1 MSCNV
6 NNGTEYLNLD
16 LKYEE
21 LDGYKNCVLSKLLT
35 VIIEEF
41 ILKLYKNYVTMTLR
55 FISKH
60 KKYLENIPSFLKD
73 RPRALVTDILDKISR
88 ATDEMRSSVEESIKN
103 IFMVKSASDNSK
115 YHTVYFGGN
124 VNFCSWSCKEFRKT
138 RMLCNHIITVVL
150 AGKKTFTDLSVLYLE
165 HPLTNLDEDLLQN
178 FQENEGPRQVDS
190 ANSGRFLTLSFFLG
204 HVTGVYAEESVEG
217 DRLV

>member
-41 ILKLYKNYVTMTLR
+41 ILKLYRNYVTMTLR

-115 YHTVYFGGN
+115 
-124 VNFCSWSCKEFRKT
+124 
-138 RMLCNHIITVVL
+138 IDIQIL

-165 HPLTNLDEDLLQN
+165 HRLTNLDEDLLQN

>member
-1 MSCNV
+1 MNCNV

-41 ILKLYKNYVTMTLR
+41 ILKLYRNYVTMTLR

-60 KKYLENIPSFLKD
+60 KKYLENIPWFLKD

-115 YHTVYFGGN
+115 
-124 VNFCSWSCKEFRKT
+124 
-138 RMLCNHIITVVL
+138 IDIQIL